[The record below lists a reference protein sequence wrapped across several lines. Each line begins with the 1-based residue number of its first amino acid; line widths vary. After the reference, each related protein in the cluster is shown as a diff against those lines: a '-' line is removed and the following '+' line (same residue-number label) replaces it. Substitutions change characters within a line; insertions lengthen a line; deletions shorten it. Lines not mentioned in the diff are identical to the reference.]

1 MKGKRYMANV
11 FNFTGKIVLGKDS
24 EKFHP
29 IERKEFS
36 SGWMNTTV
44 KFNCVSGT
52 NRILCTTQG
61 GKWTNDSKNVVKTF
75 GKSTTDANGN
85 VIKGTAIEIPWAKR
99 FNENQIDKV
108 AGFKKFVVDIG
119 DYKMRYKLQNLVAA
133 FEKGTVTDE
142 MMTEIEIDNLNDAK
156 AALEKSQAKRK
167 EFVAEWDF
175 AEYMIKVAQSDKM
188 KDKLFNI
195 SGTYEVSYNADKDRF
210 YTNYHVNRVTLAA
223 EDAEPKTEM
232 KIDFLYGT
240 DAWDDSTYEE
250 TGKCLVNGW
259 VDYYDSNLK
268 KPGFK
273 PTVIVVREGDDK
285 KRRGFKRKFNIDE
298 GIKQIGLTLS
308 VIEGAEVIEL
318 TMDMLDEET
327 REDIECGLL
336 DFEDVKRELGGRA
349 IGDRVSELRFVELTP
364 KKNKPQDTVYS
375 VDDMHPAREEII
387 EDANVEVEIEVEVD
401 NEEVVIDLFDDDL

>member
-1 MKGKRYMANV
+1 MAAN
-11 FNFTGKIVLGKDS
+11 FNFTGKIALGKDS

-36 SGWMNTTV
+36 SNWMNTTV
-44 KFNCVSGT
+44 RFNCVSGT
-52 NRILCTTQG
+52 NRVLCMTQG
-61 GKWTNDSKNVVKTF
+61 GKWKDDKKNVVKTF

-85 VIKGTAIEIPWAKR
+85 VTKGTAIEIPWAKR
-99 FNENQIDKV
+99 FEQDQIDKV
-108 AGFKKFVVDIG
+108 AGFKKFVVDTG
-119 DYKMRYKLQNLVAA
+119 DYKMRYKLQDLVAA

-142 MMTEIEIDNLNDAK
+142 MIAETEIDNLDDAK

-167 EFVAEWDF
+167 EFLSEWDF

-195 SGTYEVSYNADKDRF
+195 SGSYEVSYNADKDRF

-232 KIDFLYGT
+232 KIDFYYGEG
-240 DAWDDSTYEE
+240 AWDDSTYDE
-250 TGKCLVNGW
+250 TGKVLVNGW
-259 VDYYDSNLK
+259 IDYYDSNLK
-268 KPGFK
+268 KSGFK
-273 PTVIVVREGDDK
+273 PAVVVVREDDEK
-285 KRRGFKRKFNIDE
+285 KRKTLKRKFTCDDE
-298 GIKQIGLTLS
+298 IKQIGLTLK

-364 KKNKPQDTVYS
+364 KKNKPQDTVYNA
-375 VDDMHPAREEII
+375 DDMHPAREDVIEEDENEIVVDD
-387 EDANVEVEIEVEVD
+387 EDVNV
-401 NEEVVIDLFDDDL
+401 DLFADDDDL

>member
-1 MKGKRYMANV
+1 MANNN
-11 FNFTGKIVLGKDS
+11 FNFTGKIALGKDS

-52 NRILCTTQG
+52 NRVLCTTQG
-61 GKWTNDSKNVVKTF
+61 GKWKDDKKNVVKTF
-75 GKSTTDANGN
+75 SKSTTDANGN
-85 VIKGTAIEIPWAKR
+85 VTKGVVIEIPWAKR
-99 FNENQIDKV
+99 FDEDQIDKV
-108 AGFKKFVVDIG
+108 AGFKKFIVDTG
-119 DYKMRYKLQNLVAA
+119 DYKMRYKLQNLVTA

-142 MMTEIEIDNLNDAK
+142 MIAEIEIDNLDDAK
-156 AALEKSQAKRK
+156 TALEKSQAKRK

-175 AEYMIKVAQSDKM
+175 AEYMIKVAQSEKM

-240 DAWDDSTYEE
+240 GAWDDSAYDK
-250 TGKCLVNGW
+250 TGKCIVNGW
-259 VDYYDSNLK
+259 VNYYDGNLK

-273 PTVIVVREGDDK
+273 PTDIVVRENDENVREYLKKKFTCDD
-285 KRRGFKRKFNIDE
+285 E
-298 GIKQIGLTLS
+298 IKEIGLTLS
-308 VIEGAEVIEL
+308 VIEGAEVIEI

-327 REDIECGLL
+327 REEIELGLL
-336 DFEDVKRELGGRA
+336 DFEKVKKELGGKTV
-349 IGDRVSELRFVELTP
+349 GDKVRELRFVEFTAN
-364 KKNKPQDTVYS
+364 KNKPQDTTYS

-387 EDANVEVEIEVEVD
+387 ENVDVEVVVEVED
-401 NEEVVIDLFDDDL
+401 EEVVIDLFDDDL

>member
-1 MKGKRYMANV
+1 MNERKRYMANV

-24 EKFHP
+24 DKFHP
-29 IERKEFS
+29 IERKEFAS
-36 SGWMNTTV
+36 SWMNTTV

-52 NRILCTTQG
+52 NRVLCTTQG
-61 GKWTNDSKNVVKTF
+61 GKWKDDKKNVVKTF

-85 VIKGTAIEIPWAKR
+85 VIKGTAIEIPWTKR
-99 FNENQIDKV
+99 FDKDQIDKV
-108 AGFKKFVVDIG
+108 AGFKKFVVDTG
-119 DYKMRYKLQNLVAA
+119 DYKMRYKLQNLVTA

-142 MMTEIEIDNLNDAK
+142 MMAETEIDNLDDAK
-156 AALEKSQAKRK
+156 AALEKSQAKKK

-232 KIDFLYGT
+232 KIDFYYGEG
-240 DAWDDSTYEE
+240 AWDDSAYDE
-250 TGKCLVNGW
+250 TGKCFVNGW

-268 KPGFK
+268 KSGFK
-273 PTVIVVREGDDK
+273 PTPIVVREDDDK
-285 KRRGFKRKFNIDE
+285 KRKGFKRKFVCDDE
-298 GIKQIGLTLS
+298 IKQIGLTLS

-336 DFEDVKRELGGRA
+336 DFEEVKRELGGRA
-349 IGDRVSELRFVELTP
+349 IGDRVSELRFVELTA

-387 EDANVEVEIEVEVD
+387 EDVD
-401 NEEVVIDLFDDDL
+401 NEVAVEDEDVKIDLFADDDDDL

>member
-1 MKGKRYMANV
+1 MAAN
-11 FNFTGKIVLGKDS
+11 FNFTGKIALGKETD
-24 EKFHP
+24 KFKP
-29 IERKEFS
+29 IERKEFTS
-36 SGWMNTTV
+36 KWMNTTV

-52 NRILCTTQG
+52 NRVLCMTQG
-61 GKWTNDSKNVVKTF
+61 GKWVDDKKNTVKTF

-99 FNENQIDKV
+99 FDQDQIDKV
-108 AGFKKFVVDIG
+108 AGFKKFVVDTG
-119 DYKMRYKLQNLVAA
+119 DYKMRYKLQDLVEA
-133 FEKGTVTDE
+133 FKNGTVTDE
-142 MMTEIEIDNLNDAK
+142 KIEELGIDNLDDAI
-156 AALEKSQAKRK
+156 AALEKSQTKRK
-167 EFVAEWDF
+167 EFVSEWDF

-195 SGTYEVSYNADKDRF
+195 SGSYEVSYNADKDRF

-232 KIDFLYGT
+232 KIDFLYGEN
-240 DAWDDSTYEE
+240 AWDDSSYEE
-250 TGKCLVNGW
+250 TGKVLVNGW
-259 VDYYDSNLK
+259 ISYYDSNLK
-268 KPGFK
+268 KSGFK
-273 PTVIVVREGDDK
+273 PMAIVVREDDDK
-285 KRRGFKRKFNIDE
+285 KRKALKKKFTCDE
-298 GIKQIGLTLS
+298 EIKQIGLTLS

-349 IGDRVSELRFVELTP
+349 IGDRVSELRFAELTP

-375 VDDMHPAREEII
+375 VDDMHPAREDVVE
-387 EDANVEVEIEVEVD
+387 EDEVD
-401 NEEVVIDLFDDDL
+401 DEDEDVKIDLFAGDDLDDDL